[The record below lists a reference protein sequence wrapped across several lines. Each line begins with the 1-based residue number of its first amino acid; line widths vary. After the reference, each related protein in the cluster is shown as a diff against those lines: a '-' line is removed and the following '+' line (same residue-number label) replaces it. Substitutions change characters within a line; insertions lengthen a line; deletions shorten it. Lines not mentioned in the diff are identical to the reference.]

1 MINPKQDGGP
11 AIHLASGEG
20 MDRKIERRW
29 PRWLPAVFAVSAAIL
44 VLGFFVYV
52 LLARSDGK
60 TQRLNGIRLTV
71 SEVVNDRF
79 EDFIPIR
86 ARVEPAKT
94 IFLDAIEGG
103 RVEKI
108 FVEDGAMVKAGQP
121 LVELSNTSLQ
131 LEFLAREAEVTEQLN
146 AMRTQELQLER
157 NRLDH
162 KRNLVEIN
170 YNIVRL
176 TRLVER
182 TEKVSKGYVSESE
195 LETLRDELVY
205 WRNRRE
211 VTEESQKSDDRL
223 QRAQMKQLRS
233 AGVRLQKNLDVAQRT
248 LDSLLVRAPADGK
261 LTALNAEVGQS
272 LSPGERLGQIDD
284 PEEFKLSAMIDEFY
298 VSRVD
303 IGQSASITQ
312 KAGEPIVAA
321 VKKIYP
327 QIRDGQFEVD
337 LVFGEQK
344 PTEIRRGQTLQAKL
358 ALGDPTTTLILP
370 NGSFYTDTGG
380 NWVFVVSE
388 DGGSAVRRSVK
399 LGRRNIRHIEI
410 LDGLEQGER
419 VITSPYTSFI
429 DSDRLEL
436 SGEL

>member
-1 MINPKQDGGP
+1 
-11 AIHLASGEG
+11 
-20 MDRKIERRW
+20 MDRKIERRI
-29 PRWLPAVFAVSAAIL
+29 PRWIPMAGTIAGAVL
-44 VLGFFVYV
+44 VLG
-52 LLARSDGK
+52 LAIYAIMSRAEGK
-60 TQRLNGIRLTV
+60 IQRLDGVRLTV
-71 SEVVNDRF
+71 SQVVNDRF
-79 EDFIPIR
+79 EDFIPVR

-94 IFLDAIEGG
+94 IYLDAIEGG
-103 RVEKI
+103 RVENI
-108 FVEDGAMVKAGQP
+108 FVEDGAMVTRGQP

-146 AMRTQELQLER
+146 AIRTQELQLER
-157 NRLDH
+157 NRLEH

-176 TRLVER
+176 QRLVER
-182 TEKVSKGYVSESE
+182 TEKVSKDGYVSESE
-195 LETLRDELVY
+195 LETLKDELLY
-205 WRNRRE
+205 WRNRKD
-211 VTEESQKSDDRL
+211 VTEESQKSDERL

-261 LTALNAEVGQS
+261 VTALNAEVGQS
-272 LSPGERLGQIDD
+272 LEPGERLGQLDD

-303 IGQSASITQ
+303 IGQSAEIAQ
-312 KAGEPIVAA
+312 KSGSAVVAT

-337 LVFGEQK
+337 LAFDDAELPG
-344 PTEIRRGQTLQAKL
+344 IRRGQTIQAKL

-388 DGGSAVRRSVK
+388 DGQSA
-399 LGRRNIRHIEI
+399 
-410 LDGLEQGER
+410 
-419 VITSPYTSFI
+419 
-429 DSDRLEL
+429 
-436 SGEL
+436 